1 MFTLT
6 ATRVFKHTDRYVFM
20 CIATNVFA
28 KLASMCSYAGELAF
42 LYMYVLVHRFFKAGS
57 YSVYV
62 HVIAF
67 N

>member
-42 LYMYVLVHRFFKAGS
+42 LYMYVNRFLKRVRTA
-57 YSVYV
+57 
-62 HVIAF
+62 HM
-67 N
+67 